1 MNHLDSN
8 GNPKVILDLFGGTGS
23 WSAPYRESGYNVQ
36 IITLPQYDIS
46 KEAVVKHCISL
57 SPYGILC
64 AIQCTIWA
72 NSGARWWKDRT
83 PDEVFHNALLLVK
96 SQRIIYGVNQG
107 NLKFWSLE
115 NPVGK
120 MRKMMGKPTYIFNPC
135 DHGDPYTK
143 KTLLWGRFNIPEKN
157 PVEPTEGSKIHL
169 IPPGPKQKE
178 LRSTTPPGF
187 ANAFFKANQ

>member
-1 MNHLDSN
+1 MNPLDEH
-8 GNPKVILDLFGGTGS
+8 GNQKLILDLFGGTVS
-23 WSAPYRESGYNVQ
+23 WSAPYKEAGYIVVSA
-36 IITLPQYDIS
+36 TLPQFDIS
-46 KEAVVKHCISL
+46 KESVVKYLISL
-57 SPYGILC
+57 NPYGILC

-83 PDEVFHNALLLVK
+83 PDEVFYNALLLVK
-96 SQRIIYGVNQG
+96 AQRIIYGVNQEK
-107 NLKFWSLE
+107 LKFWSLE

-120 MRKMMGKPTYIFNPC
+120 MRQMMGNPTYVFDPC

-157 PVEPTEGSKIHL
+157 YVDPTEGSKMHL

-187 ANAFFKANQ
+187 ATAFFLANQ